1 MLDEKHVQTGNCI
14 KNGFEKGF
22 CEVIDVFL
30 LSLCCWVFE
39 FVLSANHLYDG

>member
-22 CEVIDVFL
+22 CEVIDVF
-30 LSLCCWVFE
+30 C
-39 FVLSANHLYDG
+39 